1 MDHPVVKL
9 LTGLMSIVS
18 TSELEYE
25 IGVFLEN
32 HLVSLGY
39 TVERIPISK
48 GSSRHNIYAYLG
60 ASRKTRVLLTAHMDT
75 VSRYKKE
82 QFVRHSPVFVASSK
96 FAVSA
101 GVSSKEA
108 DKLLREATKEISAK
122 KRAEWMS
129 IGFFEQGILLGLG
142 VYGVP
147 ILTCLGASIF
157 FGVRLG
163 IRKWA
168 SS

>member
-75 VSRYKKE
+75 VCMP
-82 QFVRHSPVFVASSK
+82 QVRN
-96 FAVSA
+96 
-101 GVSSKEA
+101 
-108 DKLLREATKEISAK
+108 RTKICSLIFSNFNGQ
-122 KRAEWMS
+122 M
-129 IGFFEQGILLGLG
+129 GICI
-142 VYGVP
+142 YEF
-147 ILTCLGASIF
+147 C
-157 FGVRLG
+157 
-163 IRKWA
+163 
-168 SS
+168 